1 MNNKPL
7 IYIAGPYTKGDV
19 ELNVRNALA
28 MAEKVIQKGGLPFVP
43 HLSHFWHLTFPK
55 ALQWWY
61 AYDIQ
66 LLKRCDGLVRLM
78 GESEGADQEV
88 VIAIDLRIPVYP
100 ASEVWHED
108 FMFPSKATFQ
118 SDAKLAA
125 RGTRFLPPCFER

>member
-43 HLSHFWHLTFPK
+43 HLSHFWHLEHPK
-55 ALQWWY
+55 DLRWWY
-61 AYDIQ
+61 SYDIE
-66 LLKRCDGLVRLM
+66 LLKRCDCLVRLM
-78 GESEGADQEV
+78 GESEGADNEV
-88 VIAIDLRIPVYP
+88 LVATELRIPVYS

-108 FMFPSKATFQ
+108 FYFPTKEALARN
-118 SDAKLAA
+118 DELAA